1 MFYLF
6 HGYFTD
12 ILVLYHSSQHKV
24 LIDSRNANL
33 VHHLD
38 LFECGPEDTFNDTQL
53 PDGICD
59 DILTKMRMCSSKL
72 ATAWAIGGDLVR
84 EKQL

>member
-1 MFYLF
+1 M
-6 HGYFTD
+6 
-12 ILVLYHSSQHKV
+12 
-24 LIDSRNANL
+24 IDSSNANL

-38 LFECGPEDTFNDTQL
+38 LFECNADDVFNDDQL

-59 DILTKMRMCSSKL
+59 EIFTKMRMCSSIL

-84 EKQL
+84 ERRPDEEI